1 MKLRQFYTL
10 TDDVYNVV
18 LRTEDW
24 SQRDLDL
31 MAKYGEPE
39 VDLGG
44 SFTGPPAFTLPS
56 NLVKVMSDSPFT
68 QSFDSRDYANAE
80 DRANVWATAV
90 IGRITDAMTTLRAND
105 DEFTREEVQ
114 NV

>member
-10 TDDVYNVV
+10 IDDVYNVV

-39 VDLGG
+39 IDLGG
-44 SFTGPPAFTLPS
+44 DFEGPPEFVLTT
-56 NLVKVMSDSPFT
+56 NLVKAMSDSPFS
-68 QSFDSRDYANAE
+68 QSFDGRDYANAE
-80 DRANVWATAV
+80 DRANVWATE
-90 IGRITDAMTTLRAND
+90 IISRITSAMTTLRAND